1 MVLDYALVIGVVGA
15 VASFLAWYRAYTRSM
30 YARERQISHI
40 HKSIEQQNSNVL
52 HLFSEIETQLESTAR
67 KVEQLSERVQRL
79 EMACSFTFK
88 GGQDG

>member
-1 MVLDYALVIGVVGA
+1 MVLDYALVIGAIGA

-30 YARERQISHI
+30 YAREREISHI

-52 HLFSEIETQLESTAR
+52 QLFAEIEARLESTTR
-67 KVEQLSERVQRL
+67 GIEQLSNRVERL
-79 EMACSFTFK
+79 EIAYSFTFK